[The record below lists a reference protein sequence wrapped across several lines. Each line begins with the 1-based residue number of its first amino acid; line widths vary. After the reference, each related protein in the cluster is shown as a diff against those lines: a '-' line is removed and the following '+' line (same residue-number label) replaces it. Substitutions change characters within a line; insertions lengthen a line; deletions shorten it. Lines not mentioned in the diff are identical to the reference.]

1 MIRLFWLLLSLG
13 CLGWYL
19 LVLVYVAI
27 KGGVD
32 IKDMLKRLSTDTP
45 SPDTGREPG
54 SSD

>member
-27 KGGVD
+27 KGGAD
-32 IKDMLKRLSTDTP
+32 IKDMLKRLSTNTAT
-45 SPDTGREPG
+45 SDTGGEHDF
-54 SSD
+54 SN